1 MSSKGK
7 GKIKMTKKEES
18 EEESDYEEEVEVT
31 EDSDEEH
38 VPAAAPVPAP
48 SKALASRKKSEA
60 DAASN
65 PNYSLEIKTVQSSV
79 FKILIEALK
88 EILTDTVVEITEAGI
103 KIVALDNAHV
113 ILIHLRLDADKFEHY
128 SCDGPRKIGINM
140 LNFYKIIKTINSNDT
155 LTLFMKKNDNN
166 HLGIEIENREKNTKT
181 TYKLNLLDLDNT
193 KLEIP
198 PVFDFSVI
206 TLPSVDFQK
215 ICRDMH
221 NLAEFA
227 EIKTIN
233 RELILTCKGD
243 FCSQETI
250 MRDSDNVS
258 VEHEKNEQEIVQGV
272 FNLKFLCMFTKATNL
287 SKLVELYL
295 KNDYPLIVRYSVAS
309 MGEIKMCLAPQTAE
323 K

>member
-1 MSSKGK
+1 
-7 GKIKMTKKEES
+7 MTKKEES
-18 EEESDYEEEVEVT
+18 EESDYAEEVADDSEEEPV
-31 EDSDEEH
+31 
-38 VPAAAPVPAP
+38 AAAPAP
-48 SKALASRKKSEA
+48 SKVLASRKKSDA
-60 DAASN
+60 DAGN

-88 EILTDTVVEITEAGI
+88 EILTDTVVEITDAGI

-233 RELILTCKGD
+233 KELILTCKGD

-295 KNDYPLIVRYSVAS
+295 KNDFPLIVRYSVAS
-309 MGEIKMCLAPQTAE
+309 MGEIKMILAPQSAE

>member
-1 MSSKGK
+1 
-7 GKIKMTKKEES
+7 MTKKEES
-18 EEESDYEEEVEVT
+18 EESDYAEEVADDSEEEPV
-31 EDSDEEH
+31 
-38 VPAAAPVPAP
+38 AAAPAPAPAP
-48 SKALASRKKSEA
+48 SKVLASRKKSDA
-60 DAASN
+60 DAGN

-88 EILTDTVVEITEAGI
+88 EILTDTVVEITDAGI

-233 RELILTCKGD
+233 KELILTCKGD

-295 KNDYPLIVRYSVAS
+295 KNDFPLIVRS
-309 MGEIKMCLAPQTAE
+309 MGEIKMILAPQSAE

>member
-1 MSSKGK
+1 
-7 GKIKMTKKEES
+7 MTKKEES
-18 EEESDYEEEVEVT
+18 DESDYAEEVADDREEEPV
-31 EDSDEEH
+31 
-38 VPAAAPVPAP
+38 AAAPAP
-48 SKALASRKKSEA
+48 SKVLASRKKSDA
-60 DAASN
+60 DAGN

-88 EILTDTVVEITEAGI
+88 EILTDTVVEITDAGI

-233 RELILTCKGD
+233 KELILTCKGD

-295 KNDYPLIVRYSVAS
+295 KNDFPLIVRYSVAS
-309 MGEIKMCLAPQTAE
+309 MGEIKMILAPQSAE